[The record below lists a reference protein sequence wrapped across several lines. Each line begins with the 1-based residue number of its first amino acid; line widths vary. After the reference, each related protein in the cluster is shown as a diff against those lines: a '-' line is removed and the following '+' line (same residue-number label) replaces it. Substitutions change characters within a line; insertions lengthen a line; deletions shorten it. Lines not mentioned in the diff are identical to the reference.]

1 MTTAFLN
8 FKEERCE
15 MNDFLVAYA
24 KCIQRAVD
32 TLERQQ
38 LYFMKTKTKPTKE
51 EEESMRMLDLQIMQ
65 AYRNLEKYCQEMYE
79 DYKN

>member
-1 MTTAFLN
+1 
-8 FKEERCE
+8 

-38 LYFMKTKTKPTKE
+38 LHFMKTKTKPTKE

-79 DYKN
+79 DYKNNN

>member
-1 MTTAFLN
+1 
-8 FKEERCE
+8 

-32 TLERQQ
+32 TRQRQQ
-38 LYFMKTKTKPTKE
+38 LHFMKTKTKPTKE

-79 DYKN
+79 DYKKKN

>member
-1 MTTAFLN
+1 
-8 FKEERCE
+8 

-32 TLERQQ
+32 ILERQQ

-79 DYKN
+79 DYKNNN